1 MYEKNECVLY
11 GTGGTSEEFSAFSRE
26 ELRIDCR
33 VFSYIDV
40 VVESASSQH
49 SGGGAAIVGLQLQQL
64 SPRTDTA
71 GVSFF
76 FVTFNSPDE
85 SITVRYSK
93 VK

>member
-1 MYEKNECVLY
+1 MYEKKECVLY
-11 GTGGTSEEFSAFSRE
+11 GTGGTSEEVSAFRRE

-40 VVESASSQH
+40 VAESASSQH
-49 SGGGAAIVGLQLQQL
+49 GGGGAAIVGLQQL
-64 SPRTDTA
+64 PPRTDTA

-76 FVTFNSPDE
+76 FGTFNSPDE